1 MEFNVNFLMSQKTTK
16 TNIVLIGMAGA
27 GKSSVGKK
35 LAELLG
41 RPFVDIDTLIEEDQ
55 NLPLQEVLNTL
66 GVQEFRK
73 VEEKVLLSFGRS
85 YHIVATG
92 GSAIYSQSGIDHLHT
107 TGLLILLDVGLPIL
121 KERVGDFS
129 NRGLVKT
136 VEQTFDEVFEE
147 RKPLY
152 SKNAD
157 LTIDCQN
164 RSIFD
169 ISKLIVDQVADTFY
183 HL

>member
-1 MEFNVNFLMSQKTTK
+1 MKVIANLLMPKETTK
-16 TNIVLIGMAGA
+16 NNIVLIGMAGA
-27 GKSSVGKK
+27 GKSSIGKK
-35 LAELLG
+35 LAKLLD

-55 NLPLQEVLNTL
+55 NLPLQKVLNTI
-66 GVQEFRK
+66 GVKHFRE
-73 VEEKVLLSFGRS
+73 VEEKVLLSFNRS

-92 GSAIYSQSGIDHLHT
+92 GSAVYSQHGIDHLRK
-107 TGLLILLDVGLPIL
+107 TGLLVLLDVSLPIL

-129 NRGLVKT
+129 NRGLVKM
-136 VEQTFDEVFEE
+136 VEQSFDEVFEE

-157 LTIDCQN
+157 IVIDCQD
-164 RSIFD
+164 RSVSD
-169 ISKLIVDQVADTFY
+169 ISNLIVDQLADTFY

>member
-1 MEFNVNFLMSQKTTK
+1 MSKETTK
-16 TNIVLIGMAGA
+16 TNIILIGMAGA

-35 LAELLG
+35 LAELLD
-41 RPFVDIDTLIEEDQ
+41 RPFVDIDTFIEEDQ
-55 NLPLQEVLNTL
+55 SLPLQEVLNTL

-73 VEEKVLLSFGRS
+73 VEEKVPLSFRRS
-85 YHIVATG
+85 HHVVATG
-92 GSAIYSQSGIDHLHT
+92 GSAIYSQPGIDHLHT
-107 TGLLILLDVGLPIL
+107 TGLLVLLDVGLPIL
-121 KERVGDFS
+121 KDRVGDFS
-129 NRGLVKT
+129 NRVLVKT
-136 VEQTFDEVFEE
+136 DEQTFDEVFEE

-157 LTIDCQN
+157 LIIDCQD
-164 RSIFD
+164 RSVID